1 MRKFRDFIINL
12 KVYMARTASYIGLL
26 NTAMILFLFL
36 SNLEK
41 YGIDIEI
48 KDSLL
53 PLFIVGL
60 FLMLL
65 FGYLEYKFFYEQEQ
79 RKTSGNNPYIL
90 EIVERLDRIE
100 KKLNKKR

>member
-1 MRKFRDFIINL
+1 MKKFRDFIINL

-26 NTAMILFLFL
+26 NTGMILFLFL

-41 YGIDIEI
+41 YGIDVEI
-48 KDSLL
+48 KDFIL
-53 PLFIVGL
+53 PLFVVSLLG
-60 FLMLL
+60 MLL
-65 FGYLEYKFFYEQEQ
+65 FGYLEYRFFYEQEQ